1 MTSTSTSDRPHDQAS
16 RTSRHLAM
24 LEKMAAIAMALACA
38 AAEKA
43 RAHLEH
49 PAPEPGQANEPDPAL
64 AFTRLARTVRQIIA
78 LEARIAGPTPLPPI
92 PPLRDLTEPRHL
104 IAEAVRTCAKA
115 DPAATVRHGPAH
127 AQIDRY
133 IDERID
139 ADDITRL
146 IGRNANVA
154 EIIERICNSL
164 GIHFDITQQPVENLL
179 PLSEAT
185 TLKRQ
190 IHPLPPTEQHAKGS
204 PNTPTS
210 TPQPRSRDP
219 T

>member
-1 MTSTSTSDRPHDQAS
+1 MTSTPTPNRPDDQDS
-16 RTSRHLAM
+16 RNSRHLAM
-24 LEKMAAIAMALACA
+24 LEKMAEIAMALACA

-43 RAHLEH
+43 RVHLEN
-49 PAPEPGQANEPDPAL
+49 PAPEPGQPNGPDPAL

-78 LEARIAGPTPLPPI
+78 LEAYIADPTPKAPP
-92 PPLRDLTEPRHL
+92 RDLAEPRAI
-104 IAEAVRTCAKA
+104 IAEAVRDCADA
-115 DPAATVRHGPAH
+115 DPAATKRHGPTRT
-127 AQIDRY
+127 QIH
-133 IDERID
+133 ERID

-190 IHPLPPTEQHAKGS
+190 NPPPPPAAQPGIGS
-204 PNTPTS
+204 PDS
-210 TPQPRSRDP
+210 APQPRSRDP

>member
-1 MTSTSTSDRPHDQAS
+1 MTSTLTPNQTEADANRN
-16 RTSRHLAM
+16 SRHLAM
-24 LEKMAAIAMALACA
+24 LEEMAGLAMALSRA

-43 RAHLEH
+43 QAQLED
-49 PAPEPGQANEPDPAL
+49 PTPEPGPAAGSDPTL

-78 LEARIAGPTPLPPI
+78 LEARIADPTYEFPSL
-92 PPLRDLTEPRHL
+92 DHDPREL
-104 IAEAVRTCAKA
+104 IAEAVTECAKG
-115 DPAATVRHGPAH
+115 DPATARRHCPTRAH
-127 AQIDRY
+127 

-154 EIIERICNSL
+154 EIIERICDSL
-164 GIHFDITQQPVENLL
+164 GIHFDITEQPVERLL
-179 PLSEAT
+179 RLTEAQ

-190 IHPLPPTEQHAKGS
+190 RKAIRPTPPLPSTEGPGTAGHDNTRPT
-204 PNTPTS
+204 TP
-210 TPQPRSRDP
+210 PRSRDP